1 MQIQVSNIS
10 PLILIAYL
18 QFLYANKYSPTAMAN
33 HLSAIKTKL
42 LGFSTQPFEDPRIK
56 YFQKAIILHRPFK
69 ASLKKI
75 IDIDTLQLIVR
86 ACDTTYMG
94 QVFKAV
100 YTLAFFSFLRI
111 SNLVPHTRNTYSPL
125 YHLSRADVFFASPGI
140 HLLLKWSKT
149 LQNKDSVRLLKI
161 PALGSNPICPVM
173 AIKNLLSITP
183 GTKNAPLF
191 QYKTS
196 QGWFPMTDTQV
207 RRHFKM
213 ILAKLQLQDANLT
226 FHAFRC
232 SGATYAFNANVA
244 LQDIQSH
251 GTWTSECV
259 WRYITKQPTLY
270 FLLGVWGFFLS
281 IKELV

>member
-1 MQIQVSNIS
+1 MHIQVKHIS

-18 QFLYANKYSPTAMAN
+18 QFLYTNKYSATAMAN
-33 HLSAIKTKL
+33 HLSAVKTKL
-42 LGFSTQPFEDPRIK
+42 ALLGLFTQPFEDPRIK
-56 YFQKAIILHRPFK
+56 YFQKAIILHRPFNV
-69 ASLKKI
+69 SLKKI

-94 QVFKAV
+94 QVIKAI

-111 SNLVPHTRNTYSPL
+111 SNLVPHTRKAYSPL
-125 YHLSRADVFFASPGI
+125 YHLSRADVYFATPGI
-140 HLLLKWSKT
+140 HLLLKWSKS
-149 LQNKDSVRLLKI
+149 LQSKDTVKLIKI

-173 AIKNLLSITP
+173 AIKNLLSITS
-183 GTKNAPLF
+183 GAKNAPLF

-226 FHAFRC
+226 FHDFGR

-251 GTWTSECV
+251 GTWTSEC
-259 WRYITKQPTLY
+259 I
-270 FLLGVWGFFLS
+270 
-281 IKELV
+281 

>member
-1 MQIQVSNIS
+1 MHIQVSNIS

-33 HLSAIKTKL
+33 HLSAVKTKLAL
-42 LGFSTQPFEDPRIK
+42 LGFSTHPFEDPRIK
-56 YFQKAIILHRPFK
+56 FFQKAITLHRPFK
-69 ASLKKI
+69 VSLKKI
-75 IDIDTLQLIVR
+75 IDIDTKQLIVR
-86 ACDTTYMG
+86 ACDSTYMG
-94 QVFKAV
+94 QVFKAI

-125 YHLSRADVFFASPGI
+125 YHLSRADVFFATPGI

-149 LQNKDSVRLLKI
+149 FQNKDSVRLLKI

-173 AIKNLLSITP
+173 AIKNLLFITP

-191 QYKTS
+191 QYKTF
-196 QGWFPMTDTQV
+196 QGWFLMTDTQV

-226 FHAFRC
+226 FHALRR
-232 SGATYAFNANVA
+232 SRATYAFNANVA

-251 GTWTSECV
+251 GTWTSECI
-259 WRYITKQPTLY
+259 WRYITMDHNASDQVARA
-270 FLLGVWGFFLS
+270 F
-281 IKELV
+281 